1 MSDVNELNFVFGHKS
16 ETLTEQK
23 VVGWLIN
30 FCGSNILSLALESE
44 DTHNA
49 MDEAGALG
57 TGIDI

>member
-1 MSDVNELNFVFGHKS
+1 
-16 ETLTEQK
+16 
-23 VVGWLIN
+23 VVGWLID

-49 MDEAGALG
+49 MDEAGTLG